1 MIETC
6 SKPKE
11 NVINRKFNDLT
22 LNIAFMSLVRQDFKN
37 IFTLASQILSHSSNN
52 YHIQRQTIEYPLFI
66 LLLFYFSTVKFN
78 LIVSLIL
85 IFFFY
90 KYLCMWTDHLGVS
103 GDLLIVV
110 SPGKQLCTEPRDN
123 PHLAAMSHDAK
134 RITTLNLS

>member
-6 SKPKE
+6 SESKE
-11 NVINRKFNDLT
+11 NFINRKFNDLT

-37 IFTLASQILSHSSNN
+37 IITLASQILSHSWNN
-52 YHIQRQTIEYPLFI
+52 YYIQRQTIEYPLFI

-78 LIVSLIL
+78 LIVSHIWNFL
-85 IFFFY
+85 FY
-90 KYLCMWTDHLGVS
+90 KYLCMLTDHLGVS

-110 SPGKQLCTEPRDN
+110 SPRKQLCTEPRDN
-123 PHLAAMSHDAK
+123 PHLTAMSHDAK

>member
-37 IFTLASQILSHSSNN
+37 IFTLASQILSHSWNN
-52 YHIQRQTIEYPLFI
+52 YYIQRQTIEYPLFI

-78 LIVSLIL
+78 LTVSH
-85 IFFFY
+85 IFFIFCT
-90 KYLCMWTDHLGVS
+90 LTDHLRVS
-103 GDLLIVV
+103 GDLLIMV
-110 SPGKQLCTEPRDN
+110 SPGKQLCTEPWDN
-123 PHLAAMSHDAK
+123 PHLAAMPHDAK